1 MNHFKQTLLATIVL
15 AATAFAPASAKNY
28 MVPKAYMFGFIA
40 SFNDSIIFFTDVQEV
55 DSVWLLPKKKMLAGR
70 SNYAQQLRDF
80 FSSDFGLNNRT
91 CVVIS
96 STKRK
101 DVEKKY
107 KKMIKQYT
115 VKNADKYDVHYVNAS
130 EFKFRPVNMDDSDE
144 QPIPQ
149 PKKKKDKKEKKSKA
163 PNGKPQ
169 GPKPD
174 GPKPDGPKPDGP
186 RP

>member
-1 MNHFKQTLLATIVL
+1 MNHFKQTLLATIIL

-40 SFNDSIIFFTDVQEV
+40 SFNDSIVFFTDVQEV
-55 DSVWLLPKKKMLAGR
+55 DSVWLQPKKQMLAGR
-70 SNYAQQLRDF
+70 ANYAQQLRDF
-80 FSSDFGLNNRT
+80 FSTNFSLNNRT

-107 KKMIKQYT
+107 QKMIKQYT
-115 VKNADKYDVHYVNAS
+115 VKNANKYDVHYVNAS

-144 QPIPQ
+144 QPAPE
-149 PKKKKDKKEKKSKA
+149 PKKKDKKDKKDKKSKA
-163 PNGKPQ
+163 PKGSKPN
-169 GPKPD
+169 
-174 GPKPDGPKPDGP
+174 GPKPDGP

>member
-15 AATAFAPASAKNY
+15 AATAFAPASARNY

-40 SFNDSIIFFTDVQEV
+40 SFNDSIIFFTDIQEV
-55 DSVWLLPKKKMLAGR
+55 DSVWLQSKKQMLAGR

-107 KKMIKQYT
+107 QKMKRLYG
-115 VKNADKYDVHYVNAS
+115 
-130 EFKFRPVNMDDSDE
+130 
-144 QPIPQ
+144 
-149 PKKKKDKKEKKSKA
+149 KDKKGVEHFDVRYIMDTDFKFQPVK
-163 PNGKPQ
+163 Q
-169 GPKPD
+169 EEEQQD
-174 GPKPDGPKPDGP
+174 E
-186 RP
+186 

>member
-1 MNHFKQTLLATIVL
+1 MNHFKKTLLVTIIL
-15 AATAFAPASAKNY
+15 AAMAVVPTSARNY

-40 SFNDSIIFFTDVQEV
+40 SFNDSIVFFTDVQEV
-55 DSVWLLPKKKMLAGR
+55 DSVWLQSKKNLLAGR
-70 SNYAQQLRDF
+70 ANYAAQLREF
-80 FSSDFGLNNRT
+80 FSTNFNLNNRT

-96 STKRK
+96 SQKRK

-107 KKMIKQYT
+107 QKMIKQYT
-115 VKNADKYDVHYVNAS
+115 VKNAGKYDVHYVNAS

-149 PKKKKDKKEKKSKA
+149 PKKKKDKKDKKSQA
-163 PNGKPQ
+163 PNG
-169 GPKPD
+169 PKPN
-174 GPKPDGPKPDGP
+174 GPRPDGPKPDGP